1 VDEPRSL
8 SDARPARVVAV
19 AAAGAVLG
27 ALALALWVASR
38 EWFSRD
44 DFAFLAYVQLP
55 ERWSWKAAYLP
66 LGERFWPFYRPLA
79 METYFWVGFR
89 LFGLEAF
96 GYFAVSLALHFAA
109 GGLVFR
115 LARRFGFDPT
125 AALATA
131 ALAVTRQPSLVEIYW
146 GSVFMYVGATALA
159 LLAAERFLARLA
171 GGGLASQ
178 LASCAALLLALLCNE
193 IAVTVPVALGLA
205 AVAAGEARGL
215 ARLARALAP
224 PAAIVAGYGAFRFGL
239 LAPASTTAL
248 YAPELGAHVPANA
261 AVLAREVL
269 GGGAAAIASGALAA
283 GALAA
288 LAAGRARP
296 PDALR
301 WLARVGGA
309 CLAWSAAVLLP
320 FALLPFPQPRWAMN
334 LEAPLC
340 LALGALVAAARRAL
354 APGGLRAF
362 DAALAALLAASVP
375 WSALVAR
382 GLDPEGALVRRLV
395 AAIEAVRPPLPEAAP
410 LVLLFGAPGLA
421 GAAEG
426 ERLRSLAYGG
436 GVLNAVDPGTR
447 RVLRFHD
454 LARRPGRNAVRPDSV
469 YLVLGPDRRVEPA
482 PPELLARELPR
493 AVAAQRGEAERSA
506 GARSS
511 PPARRA
517 KRSARR

>member
-1 VDEPRSL
+1 
-8 SDARPARVVAV
+8 
-19 AAAGAVLG
+19 
-27 ALALALWVASR
+27 
-38 EWFSRD
+38 
-44 DFAFLAYVQLP
+44 
-55 ERWSWKAAYLP
+55 
-66 LGERFWPFYRPLA
+66 
-79 METYFWVGFR
+79 METFFRVGFR

-159 LLAAERFLARLA
+159 LLAADRFLARLA
-171 GGGLASQ
+171 GKGRASQ

-193 IAVTVPVALGLA
+193 IAVVVPAALGLA
-205 AVAAGEARGL
+205 AVAAGEAGGGARGL
-215 ARLARALAP
+215 ARVARALAP
-224 PAAIVAGYGAFRFGL
+224 QAALVAGYGVFRFGL
-239 LAPASTTAL
+239 LAPASTPAL
-248 YAPELGAHVPANA
+248 YAPELGAHVPGNA
-261 AVLAREVL
+261 AALAREVF
-269 GGGAAAIASGALAA
+269 GGAPAAIASGALAA
-283 GALAA
+283 GALAS
-288 LAAGRARP
+288 LAAGRVRP

-309 CLAWSAAVLLP
+309 CLAWSALVLLP

-354 APGGLRAF
+354 APRRIRAF
-362 DAALAALLAASVP
+362 DAALAALLVACVP

-382 GLDPEGALVRRLV
+382 GLDPEGARVRRLV
-395 AAIEAVRPPLPEAAP
+395 AAIEAVRPSLPDAAP

-426 ERLRSLAYGG
+426 EHLRSLAYGG

-469 YLVLGPDRRVEPA
+469 YLVLGPDLRVEPA
-482 PPELLARELPR
+482 PPALLARELPR
-493 AVAAQRGEAERSA
+493 AGVRAP
-506 GARSS
+506 AR
-511 PPARRA
+511 PGPRRA

>member
-1 VDEPRSL
+1 VDGPRSL
-8 SDARPARVVAV
+8 SEARPARVVAA

-27 ALALALWVASR
+27 ALALALWVATR

-44 DFAFLAYVQLP
+44 DFAFLAYVQMP
-55 ERWSWKAAYLP
+55 ERWSWRAAFLP
-66 LGERFWPFYRPLA
+66 LDERFWPFYRPLA
-79 METYFWVGFR
+79 METFFWVGFR

-131 ALAVTRQPSLVEIYW
+131 ALAVTRRPSLVEIYW

-171 GGGLASQ
+171 GGGIACQ
-178 LASCAALLLALLCNE
+178 FASCAALLLALLCNE
-193 IAVTVPVALGLA
+193 IAVTVPAALGLA
-205 AVAAGEARGL
+205 AVAAGAGTGGARGL

-224 PAAIVAGYGAFRFGL
+224 QAAIVAAYGLFRFEV
-239 LAPASTTAL
+239 LAPARTGVL
-248 YAPELGAHVPANA
+248 YAPTLGAHVAANA
-261 AVLAREVL
+261 AALAREVF
-269 GGGAAAIASGALAA
+269 GGAPAAIASGALAA
-283 GALAA
+283 GALVA
-288 LAAGRARP
+288 LAAARARP
-296 PDALR
+296 PGTLR
-301 WLARVGGA
+301 WLARVGAA
-309 CLAWSAAVLLP
+309 CLAWSAVTLLP

-340 LALGALVAAARRAL
+340 LALGALLAAARRAL
-354 APGGLRAF
+354 SPRGLRAF
-362 DAALAALLAASVP
+362 DAALAALLVASVP
-375 WSALVAR
+375 WTALVAR
-382 GLDPEGALVRRLV
+382 GLEPQGALARRLV
-395 AAIEAVRPPLPEAAP
+395 AAIEAVRPPLPDAAP

-426 ERLRSLAYGG
+426 ERLRSLSYGG

-469 YLVLGPDRRVEPA
+469 YLVLGPDLRVEPA
-482 PPELLARELPR
+482 PPALLARELPR
-493 AVAAQRGEAERSA
+493 AV
-506 GARSS
+506 
-511 PPARRA
+511 PAR
-517 KRSARR
+517 